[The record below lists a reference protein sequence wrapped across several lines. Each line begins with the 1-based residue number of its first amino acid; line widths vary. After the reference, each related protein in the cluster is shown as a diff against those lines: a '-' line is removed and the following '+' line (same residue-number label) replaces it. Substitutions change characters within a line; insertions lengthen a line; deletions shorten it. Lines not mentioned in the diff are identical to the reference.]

1 MEASRLSR
9 RPAARTPRR
18 LAAAC
23 AAALVVAAASATAA
37 GPDTELDCGDPFA
50 NGVGPWDYNNAEDR
64 SNPQRIP
71 IVEKFHF
78 TAGVESLTKGESTA
92 YVLGDIDYTLRAVP
106 NHHRAL
112 NAAARYDIEN
122 GGTPP
127 RFRSVYCWFQRA
139 MVFRPEDG
147 TVRLIQGNWLSRKG
161 RNEEAL
167 EAYAEAKRLM
177 PGSVEVD
184 YNMGLL
190 YLKLGDYEKA
200 RESARVA
207 YAGNYPLDG
216 LRRKL
221 AEKGYP
227 LSP

>member
-1 MEASRLSR
+1 MNTASPTPS
-9 RPAARTPRR
+9 APRR
-18 LAAAC
+18 SLRLAGAC
-23 AAALVVAAASATAA
+23 AAALLLLAAPARAA
-37 GPDTELDCGDPFA
+37 GADAELDCGDPFA
-50 NGVGPWDYNNAEDR
+50 NGVGPWDYTNAEDR

-71 IVEKFHF
+71 IVERYHF
-78 TAGVESLTKGESTA
+78 TTGVETLTKGESTA

-122 GGTPP
+122 GGTPL
-127 RFRSVYCWFQRA
+127 RFRSAYCWFQRA

-147 TVRLIQGNWLSRKG
+147 TVRLIYGNWLTRKG

-167 EAYAEAKRLM
+167 EAYADAKKLM

-190 YLKLGDYEKA
+190 YLKMGDLEKA
-200 RESARVA
+200 RESAQVA

-221 AEKGYP
+221 AEKGVALGP
-227 LSP
+227 